1 MLSEYKTTINRYLS
15 TNSGDT
21 HLIGVDFMK
30 VHEKIR
36 LMRESNHL
44 TQEEMAAKLN
54 MSVNG
59 YSKIERGETKVHIP
73 KLEQIASVLDLDLLE
88 LISDEKN
95 VYLISDNSNNGCNV
109 IGSTAEIASEIQR
122 LQMTISHKDEII
134 ELQKCQIKQLEEII
148 TLMKQKL

>member
-88 LISDEKN
+88 LISDEKR
-95 VYLISDNSNNGCNV
+95 VVD
-109 IGSTAEIASEIQR
+109 
-122 LQMTISHKDEII
+122 
-134 ELQKCQIKQLEEII
+134 
-148 TLMKQKL
+148 